1 MNALLAT
8 IPDEVLS
15 RIHGK
20 NAIEAGAATGPSYMV
35 FRGTTFDPPVD
46 LEKGLEWIDQALPMP
61 TFKGAHLKLDDHTVL
76 WFIFNRFD
84 RYDTTPVKTRI
95 RPQITISG
103 HKVELFS
110 ITPKTLDS

>member
-8 IPDEVLS
+8 IPEEVLS

-20 NAIEAGAATGPSYMV
+20 TAIEAGAATGPSYMV

-46 LEKGLEWIDQALPMP
+46 LEMGLDWIEQALPMP
-61 TFKGAHLKLDDHTVL
+61 TFKRAHLKLDDYTVL
-76 WFIFNRFD
+76 LFSFNRFD
-84 RYDTTPVKTRI
+84 RYDTTPRKSPI

-103 HKVELFS
+103 HKVEPFGIEQKS
-110 ITPKTLDS
+110 DSP